1 MSRFKERL
9 IALNISVNKE
19 IFRYVVILILLITV
33 FVVVTLLTKI
43 YPILIGLLFM
53 IVLFTYFYF
62 SRYKGMERKRK
73 QIDLIEFVNL
83 FTFFKMYLKNGFG
96 VYSSLKEI
104 ANFANPSLREKL
116 EKLISDIDVDK
127 TIEPYINFAHSFEEL
142 IVEEMMIS
150 IYQMV
155 DDGAD
160 SNYLIQFEL
169 IFDKFSELLHSGQL
183 NAKDK
188 SLANLTSSSLIGSA
202 YLIIMISVGV
212 ISLLGEMINVI

>member
-1 MSRFKERL
+1 M
-9 IALNISVNKE
+9 
-19 IFRYVVILILLITV
+19 
-33 FVVVTLLTKI
+33 
-43 YPILIGLLFM
+43 LIGLLFM

-169 IFDKFSELLHSGQL
+169 IFDKFSELLHSGQ
-183 NAKDK
+183 
-188 SLANLTSSSLIGSA
+188 
-202 YLIIMISVGV
+202 
-212 ISLLGEMINVI
+212 